1 LPEPGPVLVKTDD
14 FVALGARQ
22 LQTIAD
28 AGVTLRQ
35 HVCSTEDE
43 LIAAGAGADGVLIV
57 GAPVTARVLRSWQRC
72 RVIGRLGVGL
82 DMIDMPAATEAG
94 IQVTYVPAATTDEV
108 SDHALAMLLAASRR
122 ILQLDASVRAGAW
135 RHDAGGRDVR
145 RMRDQV
151 VGVIGCGRIGAA
163 FTRKVAALGPTVL
176 AHDPEL
182 PDADVLA
189 RGARPVGLDEL
200 LRQSDYVSLHVP
212 LTAETQH
219 LIGTSELA
227 QMKPTAYLINVARGR
242 LVDQAAL
249 VDALQRGVIAGA
261 ALDVFEEEPPARD
274 DPLLTLGN
282 VLLSPHAAHYSLEAV
297 EETLQTV
304 VEDVVAVLR
313 GGAPRFPANQ
323 PATAAGR

>member
-1 LPEPGPVLVKTDD
+1 
-14 FVALGARQ
+14 
-22 LQTIAD
+22 
-28 AGVTLRQ
+28 
-35 HVCSTEDE
+35 
-43 LIAAGAGADGVLIV
+43 
-57 GAPVTARVLRSWQRC
+57 
-72 RVIGRLGVGL
+72 
-82 DMIDMPAATEAG
+82 
-94 IQVTYVPAATTDEV
+94 
-108 SDHALAMLLAASRR
+108 
-122 ILQLDASVRAGAW
+122 
-135 RHDAGGRDVR
+135 
-145 RMRDQV
+145 
-151 VGVIGCGRIGAA
+151 
-163 FTRKVAALGPTVL
+163 VL
-176 AHDPEL
+176 AHDPQL